1 MNRKSRPLAG
11 IFQFLLEEFQLLAFL
26 RPGWVGLF
34 AVENLNVAKL
44 LVGDADYPYMTEFG
58 EERFHALYVDLGVLL
73 KRRRQIGILLHFRQ
87 LDYKLPVA
95 KRKISRVAEI

>member
-34 AVENLNVAKL
+34 AVENLDVAKL
-44 LVGDADYPYMTEFG
+44 LVGYADYPHMTEFG
-58 EERFHALYVDLGVLL
+58 EERFHTLYVDF
-73 KRRRQIGILLHFRQ
+73 GIMRTGAVPNV
-87 LDYKLPVA
+87 D
-95 KRKISRVAEI
+95 